1 MKAMAIFLAI
11 FMPLA
16 IMSTDEAARLNAG
29 IDPQKVILAQFSE
42 VRQGEPA
49 ARITTD
55 AGELVIRLF
64 ERQAPKTV
72 AEFKRLASSGFY
84 NGRSLDAVLGH
95 KIETADAQ
103 TATPANFPES
113 EYSLELWNFRGAVSL
128 ANSAGGFMVVTAVN
142 SLSPIEKLNE
152 LNFPASV
159 VQKYE
164 ETGGAPHQ
172 DWKTTV
178 FGHVVSGMETADAI
192 SRGKTA
198 SGGNLEAPAKITKI
212 EIITL

>member
-1 MKAMAIFLAI
+1 MAIFLAI
-11 FMPLA
+11 LMPFA
-16 IMSTDEAARLNAG
+16 IMSTDEAARLNAR
-29 IDPQKVILAQFSE
+29 IDPDKVILAQFSD
-42 VRQGEPA
+42 VKQGEPA

-72 AEFKRLASSGFY
+72 AEFKRLAEGGFY
-84 NGRSLDAVLGH
+84 DGRGLDAVLGH
-95 KIETADAQ
+95 KIETGGAQ
-103 TATPANFPES
+103 PATPANFPES

-128 ANSAGGFMVVTAVN
+128 AEGSGGFMVVTAVN

-159 VQKYE
+159 VQKYVE
-164 ETGGAPHQ
+164 LGGAPHQ
-172 DWKTTV
+172 DWKNTV
-178 FGHVVSGMETADAI
+178 FGHVVSGMEAADAI

-198 SGGNLEAPAKITKI
+198 SGGNLETPAKITKI
-212 EIITL
+212 EIFTL